1 MANLQESVCIG
12 AALLFALGGLVACS
26 KSSAPNA
33 SGSGAPVSSAPAA
46 VAKTSGNIDIGT
58 LLTQQDA
65 EEIVG
70 KGATLTRGAGAN
82 ACTITAADKVENY
95 MVSLNNVG
103 ANVEGAMKG
112 ALMALQNAQPVPGI
126 GDEAFSDSNGLLVRK
141 GQVMIIIGG
150 AAPNMSRVP
159 EVEKKLALK
168 LIAKL

>member
-1 MANLQESVCIG
+1 MAYSKGAVCIIAVG
-12 AALLFALGGLVACS
+12 MFTFSGCS
-26 KSSAPNA
+26 KSSTPTAP
-33 SGSGAPVSSAPAA
+33 GGVKPAPAA
-46 VAKTSGNIDIGT
+46 AAKVSGDINIST
-58 LLTQQDA
+58 LLTQHDA
-65 EEIVG
+65 EEVVG
-70 KGATLTRGAGAN
+70 NGATLTTGASSN
-82 ACTITAADKVENY
+82 ACSITAADKVENY
-95 MVSLNNVG
+95 MVSVTNVG

-150 AAPNMSRVP
+150 AAPQMSRVP